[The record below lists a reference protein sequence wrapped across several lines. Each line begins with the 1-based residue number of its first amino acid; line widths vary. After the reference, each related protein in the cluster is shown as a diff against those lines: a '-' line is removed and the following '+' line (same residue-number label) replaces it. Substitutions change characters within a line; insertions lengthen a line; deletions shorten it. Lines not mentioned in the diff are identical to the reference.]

1 MTEQQIQLL
10 IEMDIEVWEAYLP
23 YLSAQMKQQI
33 VLGAFSGLTAAEIV
47 ANIGTSTLT
56 GNQVATMITTTLNN
70 YSRSIN
76 LMMMNEAPRDTI
88 YEYVGPI
95 DGRTRDICLF
105 YGSVGPLR
113 RSEIEKLKDGSYSL
127 SYGGGYNCRHAWEER
142 APVTPVM
149 KELYDPRKSDSLLSD
164 EARKKFS
171 GN

>member
-47 ANIGTSTLT
+47 ANIGSATLT
-56 GNQVATMITTTLNN
+56 GNQVATQITTTLNN

-76 LMMMNEAPRDTI
+76 LMMMNEAPANTL
-88 YEYVGPI
+88 YQYVGPI
-95 DGRTRDICLF
+95 DGRTRDICLKM
-105 YGSVGPLR
+105 GGEQPITM
-113 RSEIEKLKDGSYSL
+113 SEIEKAYGRSVLT
-127 SYGGGYNCRHAWEER
+127 YGGGYNCRHAWEEISDIG
-142 APVTPVM
+142 VM
-149 KELYDPRKSDSLLSD
+149 KELYDPTKAKALLS
-164 EARKKFS
+164 